1 MEKKYKTIPEG
12 DMLRIIALK
21 DFLNIK
27 KGDRGGLID
36 NEDNLSQEGDCW
48 IYLTAKVSGDAR
60 VYDNAKVW
68 RFAKVSGNAKVYG
81 DARVYDYAMISDC
94 ACVSGKAMISDGVEV
109 YGDAVISGNAF
120 VCKKARVYENA
131 KVYGEAQVY
140 GDVEVCGNVKLHSPR
155 INRYGITASIEN
167 NKDYIIL
174 ATGKE
179 FCVFS
184 SNIAKVE
191 AITETAID
199 YINNIQTIRQI
210 YGEKI

>member
-1 MEKKYKTIPEG
+1 M
-12 DMLRIIALK
+12 
-21 DFLNIK
+21 
-27 KGDRGGLID
+27 
-36 NEDNLSQEGDCW
+36 
-48 IYLTAKVSGDAR
+48 
-60 VYDNAKVW
+60 VYND
-68 RFAKVSGNAKVYG
+68 
-81 DARVYDYAMISDC
+81 AMISDC
-94 ACVSGKAMISDGVEV
+94 ACVSGKAMVSDGVEV

-120 VCKKARVYENA
+120 VCKKARIYENA
-131 KVYGEAQVY
+131 KVYGNAHVF
-140 GDVEVCGNVKLHSPR
+140 GNVEVCGNVKLHSPR

-199 YINNIQTIRQI
+199 YINHIQTIRQI
-210 YGEKI
+210 YEKEI